1 MGLFGLS
8 AFVIE
13 QRSKEIG
20 IRKVLGA
27 SIPEIIFKLSR
38 EFAKWVLIGNIIAW
52 PVAYYLM
59 NKWLENYAYRINI
72 NPWIFILSAIIT
84 IAVVLATISFHTI
97 KAATI
102 NPIKSLRYE

>member
-13 QRSKEIG
+13 QRTKEIG

-97 KAATI
+97 KAATA
-102 NPIKSLRYE
+102 NPVESLKYE